1 MENLTF
7 KTFFFRLYDRKIA
20 EGSITF
26 SQIGMSKN
34 DFTKL
39 CTEPDF
45 VPDIETIE
53 RVCLA
58 MRLTE
63 EEEALLRRCDGILV
77 LKDGRLAEMGRF
89 DELMENKGYFY
100 ALYTVSQ

>member
-63 EEEALLRRCDGILV
+63 EEEVLLRRGSIGISC
-77 LKDGRLAEMGRF
+77 GAAESYGITRP
-89 DELMENKGYFY
+89 
-100 ALYTVSQ
+100 T

>member
-1 MENLTF
+1 
-7 KTFFFRLYDRKIA
+7 
-20 EGSITF
+20 
-26 SQIGMSKN
+26 MSKN

-45 VPDIETIE
+45 IPDLATIE

-63 EEEALLRRCDGILV
+63 EEEMLLRR
-77 LKDGRLAEMGRF
+77 AASE
-89 DELMENKGYFY
+89 
-100 ALYTVSQ
+100 

>member
-1 MENLTF
+1 MGNLTF
-7 KTFFFRLYDRKIA
+7 EGFFCRLYDWKIA
-20 EGSITF
+20 GGSITF

-63 EEEALLRRCDGILV
+63 EEEALLRG
-77 LKDGRLAEMGRF
+77 LAARE
-89 DELMENKGYFY
+89 
-100 ALYTVSQ
+100 

>member
-20 EGSITF
+20 EGSIAF

-63 EEEALLRRCDGILV
+63 EEEALLRRAAA
-77 LKDGRLAEMGRF
+77 AE
-89 DELMENKGYFY
+89 
-100 ALYTVSQ
+100 

>member
-1 MENLTF
+1 MERLTF
-7 KTFFFRLYDRKIA
+7 KALFFRYYDRKIA
-20 EGSITF
+20 DGTITF
-26 SQIGMSKN
+26 SRMGMSKN

-45 VPDIETIE
+45 IPDLATIE

-63 EEEALLRRCDGILV
+63 EEEMLLRR
-77 LKDGRLAEMGRF
+77 AASE
-89 DELMENKGYFY
+89 
-100 ALYTVSQ
+100 

>member
-1 MENLTF
+1 
-7 KTFFFRLYDRKIA
+7 
-20 EGSITF
+20 
-26 SQIGMSKN
+26 MSKN

-39 CTEPDF
+39 FTEPDF

-63 EEEALLRRCDGILV
+63 EEEALLRRAAA
-77 LKDGRLAEMGRF
+77 AE
-89 DELMENKGYFY
+89 
-100 ALYTVSQ
+100 

>member
-20 EGSITF
+20 EGSIPF

-39 CTEPDF
+39 CPEPDF

-53 RVCLA
+53 RVCLD

-63 EEEALLRRCDGILV
+63 EEEALLRR
-77 LKDGRLAEMGRF
+77 AASE
-89 DELMENKGYFY
+89 
-100 ALYTVSQ
+100 